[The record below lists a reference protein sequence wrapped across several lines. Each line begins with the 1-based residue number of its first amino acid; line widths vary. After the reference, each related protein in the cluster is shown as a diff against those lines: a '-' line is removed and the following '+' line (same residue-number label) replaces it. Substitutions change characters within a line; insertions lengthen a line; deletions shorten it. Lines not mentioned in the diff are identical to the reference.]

1 MVRNYVPYFYTNDTV
16 RVIDTS
22 TNKVKKIKVPGN
34 PMSLGKFIGG
44 PQFHM
49 TVSTAGLGT
58 GKVISKKL
66 PDIDCGSGGIKCE
79 ADFYVNRKVQLQ
91 AIAADGFVFT
101 GWSGDYTGK
110 GKTCKFLIG
119 KDYSVTATFEP
130 K

>member
-1 MVRNYVPYFYTNDTV
+1 M
-16 RVIDTS
+16 IDTA
-22 TNKVKKIKVPGN
+22 TNTVKKKIKLPGGASSEAS
-34 PMSLGKFIGG
+34 SLG
-44 PQFHM
+44 PP
-49 TVSTAGLGT
+49 VSHDREHAGSGT

-66 PDIDCGSGGIKCE
+66 PDIDCGNGGSKCE

>member
-1 MVRNYVPYFYTNDTV
+1 MAP
-16 RVIDTS
+16 S
-22 TNKVKKIKVPGN
+22 PGAS
-34 PMSLGKFIGG
+34 SLGALSS
-44 PQFHM
+44 HDRC
-49 TVSTAGLGT
+49 STAGSGT

-66 PDIDCGSGGIKCE
+66 PDIDCGNGGSKCE

-101 GWSGDYTGK
+101 GWSGDCTGK